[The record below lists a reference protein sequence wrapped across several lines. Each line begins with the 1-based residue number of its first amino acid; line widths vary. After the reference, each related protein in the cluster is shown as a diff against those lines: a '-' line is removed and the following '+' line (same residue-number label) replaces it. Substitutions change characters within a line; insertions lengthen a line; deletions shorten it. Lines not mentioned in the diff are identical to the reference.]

1 VRIVF
6 VILGVVA
13 IAIGVILLSY
23 STPQYACRP
32 GGESQV
38 CGIINYS
45 PYFWPGSFIAAA
57 GIFVGIAGLE
67 MASWKDQPDS
77 DER

>member
-1 VRIVF
+1 VRLVL

-13 IAIGVILLSY
+13 IAVGVILLSY

-38 CGIINYS
+38 CGVINYA
-45 PYFWPGSFIAAA
+45 PYFWPGSFVAAA

-67 MASWKDQPDS
+67 MTTWKEDA
-77 DER
+77 EHAK